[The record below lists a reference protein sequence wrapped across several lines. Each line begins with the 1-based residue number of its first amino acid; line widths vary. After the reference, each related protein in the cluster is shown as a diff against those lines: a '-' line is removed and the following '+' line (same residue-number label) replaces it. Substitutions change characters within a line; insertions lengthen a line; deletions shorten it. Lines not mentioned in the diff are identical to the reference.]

1 MRSLP
6 NKEKRPSPGLR
17 ERKKAKTH
25 EAIQREALRLFKAQG
40 YSETTIEQIAEAAE
54 VSPSTFFRY
63 FPTKED
69 VVLHDALDPL
79 MVEAFR
85 AQPPELSPFQ
95 ALRRAMRSVIID
107 LSPEELALE
116 EERAFLI
123 RTEPAL
129 RSKSLESLVGSLK
142 MFVEIAAERT
152 GRSPDD
158 FEVRNA
164 VGVVG
169 GIALAVV
176 FFRTEGDSLTDY
188 FELMDAGLA
197 HLEAGLPL

>member
-1 MRSLP
+1 
-6 NKEKRPSPGLR
+6 
-17 ERKKAKTH
+17 
-25 EAIQREALRLFKAQG
+25 
-40 YSETTIEQIAEAAE
+40 
-54 VSPSTFFRY
+54 
-63 FPTKED
+63 
-69 VVLHDALDPL
+69 

-85 AQPPELSPFQ
+85 AQPPELNPLQ
-95 ALRRAMRSVIID
+95 AMRRAMRSVIID

-116 EERAFLI
+116 EERALLI

-129 RSKSLESLVGSLK
+129 RSTSLESFVGSLK
-142 MFVEIAAERT
+142 LFVEAAAERT

-164 VGVVG
+164 VGAVG

>member
-164 VGVVG
+164 VGIVG

>member
-6 NKEKRPSPGLR
+6 KKEQPPASGLR

-85 AQPPELSPFQ
+85 AQPPELNPLQ
-95 ALRRAMRSVIID
+95 AMRRAMRSVIID

-116 EERAFLI
+116 EERALLI

-129 RSKSLESLVGSLK
+129 RSTSLEA
-142 MFVEIAAERT
+142 AAERT

-164 VGVVG
+164 VGAVG

>member
-85 AQPPELSPFQ
+85 AQPPELNPLQ
-95 ALRRAMRSVIID
+95 AMRRAMRSVIID
-107 LSPEELALE
+107 LSAEELALE

-169 GIALAVV
+169 GIALTVV

>member
-85 AQPPELSPFQ
+85 AQPPELNPLQ
-95 ALRRAMRSVIID
+95 AMRRAMRSVIID

>member
-6 NKEKRPSPGLR
+6 KKEQPPAPGLR

-85 AQPPELSPFQ
+85 AQPPELNPLQ
-95 ALRRAMRSVIID
+95 AMRRAMRSVIID

-116 EERAFLI
+116 EERALLI

-129 RSKSLESLVGSLK
+129 RSTSLESFVGSLK
-142 MFVEIAAERT
+142 LFVEAAAERT

-164 VGVVG
+164 VGAVG